1 MIRTVVEERSKN
13 IAVLDVFSKLSQNRI
28 LYIDD
33 VIEDEL
39 ANGIIAQ
46 LLYLD
51 SISNSEITIMINSP
65 GGSIYQGFG
74 IIDMMNKI
82 SSPIKTVAIGVC
94 ASMAAAIL
102 TQGAVRQASPT
113 ATMMLH
119 QPSHA
124 YWGKYSD
131 IEVSFDELKRVK
143 DILYNMITSKTD
155 VTPDMMEKDLWLS
168 ADRALEL
175 KVVDIIK

>member
-33 VIEDEL
+33 VIDDEL
-39 ANGIIAQ
+39 SNGIIAQ

-51 SISNSEITIMINSP
+51 SISSEEITIMINSP
-65 GGSIYQGFG
+65 GGYIYQGFG
-74 IIDMMNKI
+74 IIDMMNKV

-102 TQGAVRQASPT
+102 TQGDVRQATPN
-113 ATMMLH
+113 ATIMLH
-119 QPSHA
+119 QPSSGI
-124 YWGKYSD
+124 WGKFSD
-131 IEVSFDELKRVK
+131 MEVDFNEMKRVK
-143 DILYNMITSKTD
+143 DVLYKMITDRTD
-155 VTPDMMEKDLWLS
+155 VTPDMLEKDLWLP
-168 ADRALEL
+168 AEKALEL
-175 KVVDIIK
+175 KVIDLIK